1 MREMLKHRHQV
12 GEAFMKTEHVRAGR
26 NREVRAE
33 PVEQRMREFVRDDVM
48 RKAREYPALRR
59 IASRALR
66 GFEIAERKA
75 KNPDVVAWRRKKE
88 SLRDPDLAAR
98 KEPRWWRS
106 RRCNSALS
114 NRARISS
121 GDA

>member
-33 PVEQRMREFVRDDVM
+33 PVEQRMREFVRDDVV

-75 KNPDVVAWRRKKE
+75 TVVLVIKGVLHFPRVRAEAQLSFVQRPVE
-88 SLRDPDLAAR
+88 SPAD
-98 KEPRWWRS
+98 
-106 RRCNSALS
+106 
-114 NRARISS
+114 
-121 GDA
+121 